1 MSAASTVPAP
11 AAAAPAAGGRRER
24 TKASNRAAILDAAR
38 GAFGELGYGA
48 ASVRDIVRRTDLSVG
63 AFYNYFR
70 SKEEVYEALAD
81 DGARRFRPRLTAL
94 RETAPDF
101 ETYVRRAV
109 PAFFRF
115 LVEEEEAW
123 AVRGPPSQPRP
134 PTVRADTPEM
144 QAVFEEVREEIAQ
157 ALRLDAPDAARPDA
171 DYLAGALIALVRE
184 MGDRMLERRPMDVE
198 GAAAFTVTL
207 ILRGV
212 AGLSAS
218 GDPER

>member
-1 MSAASTVPAP
+1 MSTAPSTPERGQPAP
-11 AAAAPAAGGRRER
+11 GGRRER
-24 TKASNRAAILDAAR
+24 AKASNRAAILDAAR

-81 DGARRFRPRLTAL
+81 DGARRFRPRLTVL

-101 ETYVRRAV
+101 ETYVRLAV

-123 AVRGPPSQPRP
+123 TIRGSPGEPRP

-157 ALRLDAPDAARPDA
+157 ALRLGAPEAGARPDA

-184 MGDRMLERRPMDVE
+184 VGDRMLERRPMDVD

-212 AGLSAS
+212 AGLSAF